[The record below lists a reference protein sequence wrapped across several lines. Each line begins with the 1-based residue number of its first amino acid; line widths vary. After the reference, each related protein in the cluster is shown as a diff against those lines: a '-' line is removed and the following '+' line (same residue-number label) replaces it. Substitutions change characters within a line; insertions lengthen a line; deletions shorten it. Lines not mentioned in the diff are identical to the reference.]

1 MLSRYW
7 RTVRWASSMRGG
19 WFRPRASA
27 VEGLMDVFGGG
38 GGVGHRQGA
47 GVVFRHLAGDVLG
60 QGGDRLLA
68 DKGFVRL
75 AGDAFAHRTVT
86 AHAILT
92 VDGFA
97 RPGRG
102 QVLLVVALAL
112 TTGEGEGGH
121 ADDGEPDLDG
131 PGSGHGVTT
140 P

>member
-1 MLSRYW
+1 
-7 RTVRWASSMRGG
+7 
-19 WFRPRASA
+19 
-27 VEGLMDVFGGG
+27 MDVFGGG
-38 GGVGHRQGA
+38 GGIGHRQGA
-47 GVVFRHLAGDVLG
+47 GVVFGHLAGDVLG

-68 DKGFVRL
+68 DKGFVRF

-97 RPGRG
+97 GPGGG
-102 QVLLVVALAL
+102 QVLLIVPLTLA
-112 TTGEGEGGH
+112 TGEGEDGH

-131 PGSGHGVTT
+131 PGEGHGGMT